1 MGLIC
6 RICLY
11 LSGAS
16 FFCLIGFWLAGYP
29 AGCRAAAVACPV
41 LLAIGLASVPSLR
54 GYRFTVCIVT
64 AVVAAMLYPQHFLD
78 VGGVNL
84 RDRRLILVIVQ
95 MVMFGMGTQMSAA
108 DFLGVVRMPKAVII
122 GIACQFT
129 IMPLV
134 GFTLAKT
141 LGFPPEIGAGIILI
155 GSCSSGLAS
164 NVMAYLAG
172 ANLAL
177 SVSLTALAQ
186 LLAPVMTPL
195 WMKLLASE
203 MVEVRFFA
211 MMKDIVLMVLLPIVA
226 ALLYNWLRKDRL
238 KGLHR
243 LMPVVSMAGI
253 IYFTAVT
260 TAAGRD
266 HLLQIGALLFVAAI
280 LHNTAG
286 YLLGYWATRLC
297 GLDQDSCRTI
307 AIEVGLQ
314 NGGMASGLAG
324 LMGKLATVGLA
335 PAIFSPWMNV
345 SGSVLANY
353 WRKHKAAPVAAA
365 VGWALAPAGGPRQQE
380 TAWAEARPTAEEEP
394 A

>member
-1 MGLIC
+1 VAPGRQTIPGVLN
-6 RICLY
+6 RIWRVCLY
-11 LSGAS
+11 LSGACLLS
-16 FFCLIGFWLAGYP
+16 LIGFALARYP
-29 AGCRAAAVACPV
+29 AGCRVSAVAAAA
-41 LLAIGLASVPSLR
+41 LLPIGLTSVPSLR
-54 GYRFTVCIVT
+54 SYRFTACIIAV
-64 AVVAAMLYPQHFLD
+64 VVAAMIYPQPFR
-78 VGGVNL
+78 VAGGANL
-84 RDRRLILVIVQ
+84 GKEARGTLILLVVQ
-95 MVMFGMGTQMSAA
+95 IVMFGMGTQMSIR
-108 DFLGVVRMPKAVII
+108 DFFGVVRMPRAVII
-122 GIACQFT
+122 GMACQFT

-164 NVMAYLAG
+164 NVMVYLAG

-177 SVSLTALAQ
+177 SVTLTAVAQ
-186 LLAPVMTPL
+186 LLAPVVTPL
-195 WMKLLASE
+195 WMKVLASE
-203 MVEVRFFA
+203 MVEVKFMA
-211 MMKDIVLMVLLPIVA
+211 MMKDIVLMVVLPIIA

-238 KGLHR
+238 RRLHR
-243 LMPVVSMAGI
+243 IMPVLSMAGI
-253 IYFTAVT
+253 IYFTAIT

-266 HLLQIGALLFVAAI
+266 DLLKVGMLLFAAAI

-286 YLLGYWATRLC
+286 YLLGYWASRLC
-297 GLDQDSCRTI
+297 GMDEDSCRTI

-324 LMGKLATVGLA
+324 RMGKLATVGLA

-353 WRKHKAAPVAAA
+353 WRKHPIS
-365 VGWALAPAGGPRQQE
+365 R
-380 TAWAEARPTAEEEP
+380 TAEQANVDTRLVSDEGSV